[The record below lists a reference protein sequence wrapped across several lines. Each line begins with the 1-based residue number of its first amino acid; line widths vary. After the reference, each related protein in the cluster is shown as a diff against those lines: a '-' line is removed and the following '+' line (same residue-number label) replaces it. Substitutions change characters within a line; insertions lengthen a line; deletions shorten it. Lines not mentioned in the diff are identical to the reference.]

1 MSGEAACIFC
11 KIVGGEAPG
20 FKVCEDA
27 LTVTFL
33 DVFPVAVGHTLV
45 VTREHFENLFEISP
59 EALAAVTAAS
69 ARVAKAIRK
78 ELNPDGLGVF
88 QLNGAAAGQSVFHYH
103 MHLIPRSTGEGFN
116 VHGRVRGQDQ
126 ELSEMAARLRAA
138 LGPDGS

>member
-1 MSGEAACIFC
+1 MSGEATCIFC
-11 KIVGGEAPG
+11 KIVRGEAPG

-33 DVFPVAVGHTLV
+33 DVFPVAAGHALV

-69 ARVAKAIRK
+69 GRVAKAIRK

-103 MHLIPRSTGEGFN
+103 MHLIPRSAGEAFKL
-116 VHGRVRGQDQ
+116 HARVRGEDRD
-126 ELSEMAARLRAA
+126 LREMAARLRAA
-138 LGPDGS
+138 LDAL